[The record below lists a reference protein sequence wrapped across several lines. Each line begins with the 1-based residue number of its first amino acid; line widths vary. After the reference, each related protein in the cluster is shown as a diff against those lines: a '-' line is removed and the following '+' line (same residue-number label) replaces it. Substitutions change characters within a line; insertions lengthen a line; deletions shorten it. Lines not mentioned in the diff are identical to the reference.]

1 MCNRNLWI
9 YITLPIN
16 KFVFFL
22 WECVLLH
29 ALWGWMD
36 LSWPQ
41 IDCWERESQRLKGSE
56 RDVYYYYFAL
66 YVDCI
71 DPPIHP
77 WPTHPPTQSNTLYRI
92 GVQIWYNSI
101 ICIYFAYD
109 SKWESSFPWTIFL
122 VSIETRLV
130 LQNGFF
136 WTETLCLFFL
146 FGFYMT

>member
-1 MCNRNLWI
+1 MCSSSCSMGMDGFKLATDW
-9 YITLPIN
+9 
-16 KFVFFL
+16 
-22 WECVLLH
+22 LLRKRKPKVKGQ
-29 ALWGWMD
+29 WK
-36 LSWPQ
+36 
-41 IDCWERESQRLKGSE
+41 RRLLLLLFCSVCGLH
-56 RDVYYYYFAL
+56 RPTY
-66 YVDCI
+66 
-71 DPPIHP
+71 PPM
-77 WPTHPPTQSNTLYRI
+77 THPPTQSNTLYRI